1 MRNDSVQHQEIE
13 ANACNSIETSRELEE
28 LRANFRWAQRSQ
40 ALAVRIL
47 TLLNQRITARDAIR
61 QVLGLVREFT
71 GFGAVAIRLRQEDDF
86 PYFVAQGFP
95 DTFVEAE
102 NSLCNRDKAGEII
115 RDSAGRAILEC
126 MCGNIL
132 CGRTDP
138 SFSFF
143 TEGGSFWSCHTTEL
157 LATTSDSDRQTRTR
171 NRCNASGYESVALI
185 PLRSEGETIGLLQ
198 LNDVRK
204 DCFTLDMIT
213 FFEGMGASIGIVLAR
228 VKAEEALL
236 RSKEEL
242 EIKIL
247 ERTEELR
254 NANERLHLELA
265 ERTRVEYALRESEEK
280 LRLFI
285 EHAPTALAMFDRD
298 MRYCAVSHRWIQD
311 CHLGGRDIIGC
322 SHYDIFP
329 EIPERWK
336 TAHRRGLSGE
346 VVRADDDCFMRIDGS
361 TQWLRWEVQPWF
373 TAEGN
378 IGGIIIF
385 TEDVTERKRAEEA
398 LQIQMERLRI
408 LHEADKSILGAIES
422 PESIAQ
428 TVLGRV
434 RHLLKSNRASIGIFD
449 FERKEANIFA
459 ADVHGESI
467 VQVGKTLSD
476 EAYGDLKILQQHK
489 MDVVEDV
496 NENPSPSPIAEL
508 LMAEGIRSY
517 INVPLLAGKELIG
530 ALNIGWKNSRTFSS
544 EEMEIAREATIQIA
558 IAMEQARMR
567 KELERYTADL
577 EDKVRKRTAQ
587 LEAANKELEAF
598 SYSVSHDLRA
608 PLRAVNGYTRILL
621 EDHEPSLNTEGKRVC
636 SIINESA
643 QMMAKLIDDLLA
655 LSRVG
660 RMDMKLSPVDMQALV
675 DSTYFEL
682 TSPENRMRIDFRIGR
697 LPTALSDPRLA
708 RQVWINLL
716 SNAIKFSAKKDRP
729 IIEVKGEQDGD
740 KILYTIKDNGAGF
753 DMKYVNKLFG
763 VFQRLHSRREFDGTG
778 VGLAI
783 VHRIVHRH
791 QGQVWAKGETG
802 MGASFHFTLPKGD
815 LK

>member
-1 MRNDSVQHQEIE
+1 MRDDSLKHQQTG
-13 ANACNSIETSRELEE
+13 ADPYDSIEISKELEE
-28 LRANFRWAQRSQ
+28 LRANLRWAQGSQ

-47 TLLNQRITARDAIR
+47 TLLNQQMTARDAIR
-61 QVLGLVREFT
+61 QVLALVKEFT
-71 GFGAVAIRLRQEDDF
+71 GFEAVAIRLRQEDDF
-86 PYFVAQGFP
+86 PYFVTQGFP
-95 DTFVEAE
+95 EEFVEAE
-102 NSLCNRDKAGEII
+102 NSLCDRDEAGEII
-115 RDSAGRAILEC
+115 RDPAGNPILEC

-143 TEGGSFWSCHTTEL
+143 TEGGSFWSCQTTEL
-157 LATTSDSDRQTRTR
+157 LATTSDADRQTRTR

-185 PLRSEGETIGLLQ
+185 PLRSHGETVGLLQ
-198 LNDVRK
+198 LNDFRK
-204 DCFTLDMIT
+204 DCFTLDMVT
-213 FFEGMGASIGIVLAR
+213 FFEGIGASIGVVLAR
-228 VKAEEALL
+228 IKAEEALL

-242 EIKIL
+242 ELRVL
-247 ERTEELR
+247 ERTEEVR
-254 NANERLHLELA
+254 NANERLHLELE
-265 ERTRVEYALRESEEK
+265 ERKRVEQALRESEEK

-285 EHAPTALAMFDRD
+285 EHAPTALAMFDRE
-298 MRYCAVSHRWIQD
+298 MRYCAVSHRWRKD
-311 CHLGGRDIIGC
+311 YHLGDRDIIGR
-322 SHYDIFP
+322 SHYKIFS
-329 EIPERWK
+329 ELPERWK
-336 TAHRRGLSGE
+336 AAHRRGLSGE
-346 VVRADDDCFMRIDGS
+346 VVRADDDFVTIDGS
-361 TQWLRWEVQPWF
+361 TQWLRWEVHPWF
-373 TAEGN
+373 ATKGT

-385 TEDVTERKRAEEA
+385 TENVTERKRAEEA
-398 LQIQMERLRI
+398 LRKKMERLRI
-408 LHEADKSILGAIES
+408 LHEADKSILEAIES

-428 TVLGRV
+428 TVLGRI
-434 RHLLKSNRASIGIFD
+434 RRLLKSSRASIGIFD
-449 FERKEANIFA
+449 SDTKTARIFA

-467 VQVGKTLSD
+467 IQVGKILSE
-476 EAYGDLKILQQHK
+476 EAYGDLKFFEQQK
-489 MDVVEDV
+489 MDVVEDLY
-496 NENPSPSPIAEL
+496 ENPSPSPIARVL
-508 LMAEGIRSY
+508 IAEGIRSY

-530 ALNIGWKNSRTFSS
+530 VLNISWENSRTFSS
-544 EEMEIAREATIQIA
+544 EEMEIAGEATTQIA

-567 KELERYTADL
+567 KELERYTAEL

-608 PLRAVNGYTRILL
+608 PLRAINGYTRILL
-621 EDHEPSLNTEGKRVC
+621 EDHEPSLNPEGKRVC

-660 RMDMKLSPVDMQALV
+660 RMDMQLSSVDMQALV
-675 DSTYFEL
+675 NSIYLEL
-682 TSPENRMRIDFRIGR
+682 TTPEDRMRIDIRIGL
-697 LPTALSDPRLA
+697 LPGSSSDPRLI

-716 SNAIKFSAKKDRP
+716 SNAIKFSSRKDRP

-740 KILYTIKDNGAGF
+740 KIVYSIHDNGAGF

-763 VFQRLHSRREFDGTG
+763 VFQRLHSKREFDGTG

-791 QGQVWAKGETG
+791 HGEVWAKGETG
-802 MGASFHFTLPKGD
+802 IGASFHFTLPKGD

>member
-1 MRNDSVQHQEIE
+1 MRNDSAKHQEIA
-13 ANACNSIETSRELEE
+13 ANAHDSVQTSRELEE
-28 LRANFRWAQRSQ
+28 LKANFRWAQGSQ

-47 TLLNQRITARDAIR
+47 TLLNQQMTAKDAIR
-61 QVLGLVREFT
+61 QVLGLVKEFT
-71 GFGAVAIRLRQEDDF
+71 GFEAVAIRLRQGDDF
-86 PYFVAQGFP
+86 PYFVTQGFP
-95 DTFVEAE
+95 DSFVEAE

-115 RDSAGRAILEC
+115 RDPAGNPILDC

-132 CGRTDP
+132 CGRTNP

-143 TEGGSFWSCHTTEL
+143 SEGGSFWSCHTTEL

-185 PLRSEGETIGLLQ
+185 PLRSDGETIGLLQ
-198 LNDVRK
+198 LNDFRK

-228 VKAEEALL
+228 VRAEEALL
-236 RSKEEL
+236 RSNEEL
-242 EIKIL
+242 EEKVW

-254 NANERLHLELA
+254 KANERLHVELG
-265 ERTRVEYALRESEEK
+265 ERTRVEQALRESEEK

-285 EHAPTALAMFDRD
+285 EHAPTALAMFDRE
-298 MRYCAVSHRWIQD
+298 MRYCAVSHRWIHD
-311 CHLGGRDIIGC
+311 YHLGGQDIIGR
-322 SHYDIFP
+322 SHYEIFP
-329 EIPERWK
+329 ELPQRWRV
-336 TAHRRGLSGE
+336 AHHRGLSGE
-346 VVRADDDCFMRIDGS
+346 VVRADDDYFVRIDGS
-361 TQWLRWEVQPWF
+361 IQWARWEVQPWF
-373 TAEGN
+373 TAEGT

-398 LQIQMERLRI
+398 LQKQMERLRI
-408 LHEADKSILGAIES
+408 LHESDQSILEAIES

-428 TVLGRV
+428 TVLGRI
-434 RHLLKSNRASIGIFD
+434 RRLLKSNRASIGIFN
-449 FERKEANIFA
+449 FERKEAKIFA

-476 EAYGDLKILQQHK
+476 EAYGDLNILEQQK
-489 MDVVEDV
+489 MDVVEDLHK
-496 NENPSPSPIAEL
+496 NPSPSPIIQVL
-508 LMAEGIRSY
+508 IAEGIRSY
-517 INVPLLAGKELIG
+517 INVPLLAGKQLIG
-530 ALNIGWKNSRTFSS
+530 ALNIGWENSRTFST
-544 EEMEIAREATIQIA
+544 EEMEIAWEVTTQIA
-558 IAMEQARMR
+558 IAIEQARMR
-567 KELERYTADL
+567 KELERYTAEL
-577 EDKVRKRTAQ
+577 EEKVRQRTAQ

-621 EDHEPSLNTEGKRVC
+621 EDHESSLNPEGKRVC

-660 RMDMKLSPVDMQALV
+660 RMDMKLSSVDMQALV
-675 DSTYFEL
+675 DSIYFEL
-682 TSPENRMRIDFRIGR
+682 TSPEDRMRIDFRIGR
-697 LPTALSDPRLA
+697 LPTALCDPRLV

-716 SNAIKFSAKKDRP
+716 SNAIKFSANKDRP
-729 IIEVKGEQDGD
+729 TIVIKGEQDGD
-740 KILYTIKDNGAGF
+740 KIVYSIEDNGAGF

-791 QGQVWAKGETG
+791 QGKVWAKGEMG
-802 MGASFHFTLPKGD
+802 MGASFHFTLLKGD